1 MKSKNLII
9 VLVILLLL
17 LGFAYFISKTERGS
31 QLDESV
37 SPGDNQSKIA
47 LKVGGEE
54 IFNNELGI
62 KLLKIVSDSRCPL
75 GVKCVWAGEVTAEI
89 ELKSGSFL
97 GKVTLSNRGGEYMFE
112 NYLIKLTQ
120 VRPEKRQE
128 MAILQD
134 EYMAFFSIKRA
145 ESVSMDGKSISGIK
159 GAVTIGP
166 ACPVQRVEDKNCD
179 DKPFQ
184 ASFVIK
190 DKKED
195 VLKRFESSQDGNFS
209 VEVSPGNYVIYV
221 DYGNSLSQS
230 KPEYVTV
237 EERKFTDVIIRVD
250 SGVR

>member
-1 MKSKNLII
+1 MQLRRAYKF
-9 VLVILLLL
+9 LL
-17 LGFAYFISKTERGS
+17 
-31 QLDESV
+31 
-37 SPGDNQSKIA
+37 
-47 LKVGGEE
+47 
-54 IFNNELGI
+54 
-62 KLLKIVSDSRCPL
+62 
-75 GVKCVWAGEVTAEI
+75 W
-89 ELKSGSFL
+89 
-97 GKVTLSNRGGEYMFE
+97 
-112 NYLIKLTQ
+112 
-120 VRPEKRQE
+120 
-128 MAILQD
+128 
-134 EYMAFFSIKRA
+134 
-145 ESVSMDGKSISGIK
+145 
-159 GAVTIGP
+159 
-166 ACPVQRVEDKNCD
+166 CD